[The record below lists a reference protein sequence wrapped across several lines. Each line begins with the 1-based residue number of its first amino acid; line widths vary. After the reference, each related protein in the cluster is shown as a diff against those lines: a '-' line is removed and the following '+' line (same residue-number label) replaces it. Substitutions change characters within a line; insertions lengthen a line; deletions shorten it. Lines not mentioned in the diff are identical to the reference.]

1 MVYLWSPGIEQ
12 NTGVAEYMGV
22 HGRGH
27 TEQTVVILTSKI
39 DIRRRDKNL
48 L

>member
-1 MVYLWSPGIEQ
+1 MIDLWSAGMEQ

-27 TEQTVVILTSKI
+27 TEQTVVILSSKI
-39 DIRRRDKNL
+39 DIRRKDKIL